1 MKKLSL
7 KDVAQFCCSTTN
19 LSGEISKIS
28 TDSRE
33 IDENTLFIALVGERF
48 DAHDFVDDVLEKG
61 AKAVVCSKNVGNDE
75 RIIYVEDTGKA
86 LLQIAHGYRKTFNIP
101 FIGLT
106 GSVGKTTSKGMIY
119 SVVKKG
125 FDTHKTAGNLNNE
138 IGVPKTLF
146 ALEEHHQAAVI
157 EMGMNH
163 FDEISRLSLA
173 VEPSIAVITNVGTA
187 HIENLGSREGILKA
201 KLEILDGMKKGST
214 LIINGDNDM
223 LATVENADY
232 NILRFGIES
241 DNLYMRAE
249 NIKSDESGSTF
260 TAICGD
266 EKAEVF
272 VPSVGIHNVYNALC
286 AMCVGKELG
295 FTLEKAAQGV
305 ADFEPEGMRQKITE
319 INGITFIEDC
329 YNANPDSMKAS
340 LEALKTLKKKRSFAV
355 LGDML
360 ELGDFSEEAH
370 RTVGEFAVS
379 TGCEYVLT
387 YGENAKLTS
396 DEAKSK
402 GIFAENYDN
411 KEKIAEF
418 LYENLSTDDVVLFK
432 GSRGMKME
440 DIFNSLYKKMGYKGD
455 NT

>member
-48 DAHDFVDDVLEKG
+48 DAHDFVDDVLKKG

-86 LLQIAHGYRKTFNIP
+86 LLQIAHGYRKMFNIP

-163 FDEISRLSLA
+163 FDEISRLSLT

-402 GIFAENYDN
+402 GVFAENYDD
-411 KEKIAEF
+411 KEKISDF

>member
-7 KDVAQFCCSTTN
+7 KDVARFCGSSTT
-19 LSGEISKIS
+19 LDGEINKIS
-28 TDSRE
+28 TDSRD

-48 DAHDFVDDVLEKG
+48 DAHDFIGDVLEKG
-61 AKAVVCSKNVGNDE
+61 AKAVVCSKNLGDDE
-75 RIIYVEDTGKA
+75 RIIYVENTGKA
-86 LLQIAHGYRKTFNIP
+86 LLDIAHGYRKLFNIP

-125 FDTHKTAGNLNNE
+125 FDTHRTAGNLNNE

-146 ALEEHHQAAVI
+146 ALEEHHEAAVI

-163 FDEISRLSLA
+163 FEEISRLSLT

-223 LATVENADY
+223 LATVENEDY
-232 NILRFGIES
+232 NILRFGIDA

-249 NIKSDESGSTF
+249 DIKSDEKGSIF
-260 TAICGD
+260 TALCGD
-266 EKAEVF
+266 EKASVF
-272 VPSVGIHNVYNALC
+272 VPAVGIHNVYNALC
-286 AMCVGKELG
+286 AMCVGKQLG

-305 ADFEPEGMRQKITE
+305 ADFESEGMRQKITK
-319 INGITFIEDC
+319 INGITFVEDC

-340 LEALKTLKKKRSFAV
+340 LEALKTLNVKRSFAV

-360 ELGDFSEEAH
+360 ELGDFSEKAH
-370 RTVGEFAVS
+370 RNVGKVAVE
-379 TGCEYVLT
+379 TGCDFVLT
-387 YGENAKLTS
+387 YGECAKLIS
-396 DEAKSK
+396 DEAKLN
-402 GIFAENYDN
+402 GVFAENFDD

-418 LYENLSTDDVVLFK
+418 LFENLSSDDAVLFK

-440 DIFNSLYKKMGYKGD
+440 DIFNSLYKKMGCKGD

>member
-7 KDVAQFCCSTTN
+7 KDVAQFCYSTTN

-48 DAHDFVDDVLEKG
+48 DAHDFVDDVLKKG

-86 LLQIAHGYRKTFNIP
+86 LLQIAHGYRKMFNIP

-163 FDEISRLSLA
+163 FDEISRLSLT

-402 GIFAENYDN
+402 GVFAENYDD
-411 KEKIAEF
+411 KEKISDF